1 MPFIYELFP
10 LRRTNGIRYC
20 KSNGQDKELEYNS
33 QVRILDDYG
42 GLCLLFSFNIAWKG
56 INLNALKEKL
66 LL

>member
-42 GLCLLFSFNIAWKG
+42 GLCLLFSFNIA
-56 INLNALKEKL
+56 
-66 LL
+66 